1 MLLTVSTTHNPA
13 TDIGFL
19 LHKNP
24 ANLHSVE
31 LAFGTAHVFY
41 PEAVADRCT
50 AALLLDV
57 DPVKL
62 VRKGGRPGEGFSLEQ
77 YVNDR
82 PYVASSFMSVA
93 LNKVFGTLF
102 SGNSKHRPELMA
114 AHLPLEIKI
123 HALPCR
129 GGKDILQRLFGPL
142 GYEIEA
148 VPIPLD
154 PQFSDWGDSS
164 YYTVTLKRTCPL
176 REFFVHL
183 YVLIPVLD
191 NNKHYYVGQDELEK
205 LLKFG
210 ESWLAQHPEKEF
222 ITRRYLK
229 NSRPLILQALDRLL
243 EGQERE
249 ANDEEPGDRPPQK
262 EEKLEE
268 KISLNQ
274 RRMEWISTTLKK
286 HGARRIIDLGCG
298 EGKLMRTLLDDR
310 SFELIA
316 GCDVSFRSLEI
327 AKRRLKLDRLSDMQR
342 RRLDLFQ
349 TALTYRDRRLAGYDA
364 ATMVEVIEHLD
375 LPRLDAFKRAVF
387 EFARPAMALITTPN
401 AEYNVLFEGMKPGEF
416 RHKDHRFEWT
426 RDEFQKWATDTAAQY
441 GYQVV
446 FEGIGEAHETHGN
459 PTQAGVFTRNE

>member
-1 MLLTVSTTHNPA
+1 MLLTVTTTHNPA
-13 TDIGFL
+13 TDIGYL

-24 ANLHSVE
+24 SNLHSVE
-31 LAFGTAHVFY
+31 LAFGSAHVFY
-41 PEAVADRCT
+41 PEAAADRCT

-62 VRKGGRPGEGFSLEQ
+62 VRKGGRQGEGFALEQ

-93 LNKVFGTLF
+93 LNKIFGTLF
-102 SGNSKHRPELMA
+102 SGNCKKPGLMA
-114 AHLPLEIKI
+114 ASLPLEVKI

-129 GGKDILQRLFGPL
+129 GGKDMLQRLFGPL
-142 GYEIEA
+142 GYEVEA
-148 VPIPLD
+148 APIALD
-154 PQFSDWGDSS
+154 PQFPDWGDSS

-210 ESWLAQHPEKEF
+210 DSWLAQHPEKEF

-229 NSRPLILQALDRLL
+229 NSRPLVIEALDRLL
-243 EGQERE
+243 EGQERD
-249 ANDEEPGDRPPQK
+249 ANAEEPADRPPQK

-274 RRMEWISTTLKK
+274 KRMEWIAATLKK

-298 EGKLMRTLLDDR
+298 EGKLIRTLLDDR
-310 SFELIA
+310 GFDFIA
-316 GCDVSFRSLEI
+316 GCDVSYRSLEI

-364 ATMVEVIEHLD
+364 ATLVEVIEHLD

-387 EFARPAMALITTPN
+387 EFARPAVALITTPN

-426 RDEFQKWATDTAAQY
+426 RDEFRIWAADTAAQY
-441 GYQVV
+441 GYQVA
-446 FEGIGEAHETHGN
+446 FDGIGDAHETHGN
-459 PTQAGVFTRNE
+459 PTQAGIFTRHE

>member
-1 MLLTVSTTHNPA
+1 MLLTITTTHRPA

-31 LAFGTAHVFY
+31 LNFGMVHVFY
-41 PEAVADRCT
+41 PEATADRCT

-62 VRKGGRPGEGFSLEQ
+62 VRKGGRQGENFSLEQ

-93 LNKVFGTLF
+93 MNKVFGTLF
-102 SGNSKHRPELMA
+102 SGICKQRPELVA
-114 AHLPLEIKI
+114 AALPLEVKI

-129 GGKDILQRLFGPL
+129 GGEEVLRRLFSPL
-142 GYEIEA
+142 GYDIEA

-154 PQFSDWGDSS
+154 PQFPDWGDSS
-164 YYTVTLKRTCPL
+164 YFTVTLRRTCTL
-176 REFFVHL
+176 REFLHHL

-210 ESWLAQHPEKEF
+210 ETWLAQHPEKEL
-222 ITRRYLK
+222 IARRYLK
-229 NSRPLILQALDRLL
+229 NSRPLVIEALDRLL

-249 ANDEEPGDRPPQK
+249 ALEDTGDKPPQR

-274 RRMEWISTTLKK
+274 RRMEWIPNKLKA

-298 EGKLMRTLLDDR
+298 EGKLMRELFEDR
-310 SFELIA
+310 AFELIA
-316 GCDVSFRSLEI
+316 GCDVSYRSLEI
-327 AKRRLKLDRLSDMQR
+327 AKRRLKFDRLSDMQLK
-342 RRLDLFQ
+342 RLDLFQ
-349 TALTYRDRRLAGYDA
+349 AALTYRDKRLAGYDA
-364 ATMVEVIEHLD
+364 ATLVEVIEHLD
-375 LPRLDAFKRAVF
+375 PPRLDAFKRVVF
-387 EFARPAMALITTPN
+387 EFARPSLALITTPN
-401 AEYNVLFEGMKPGEF
+401 AEYNVLFENMKPGEF

-426 RDEFQKWATDTAAQY
+426 RAQFQAWASETAERY
-441 GYQVV
+441 GYQVE
-446 FEGIGEAHETHGN
+446 FEGIGDAHEAHGS
-459 PTQAGVFTRNE
+459 PTQAGIFTRNE

>member
-1 MLLTVSTTHNPA
+1 MLLTVTTTHNPA
-13 TDIGFL
+13 TDIGYL

-24 ANLHSVE
+24 SNLHSVE
-31 LAFGTAHVFY
+31 LNFGTAHVFY
-41 PEAVADRCT
+41 PEAAADRCT

-62 VRKGGRPGEGFSLEQ
+62 VRKGGRPGEGFALEQ

-102 SGNSKHRPELMA
+102 SGNSKKPDLMA
-114 AHLPLEIKI
+114 ASLPLEVKI

-129 GGKDILQRLFGPL
+129 GGKELLQRLFGPL
-142 GYEIEA
+142 GYEIDA
-148 VPIPLD
+148 LPIPLD
-154 PQFSDWGDSS
+154 PQFPDWGDSS

-191 NNKHYYVGQDELEK
+191 NGKHYYVGQDELEK

-229 NSRPLILQALDRLL
+229 NSRPLVLQALDRLL

-249 ANDEEPGDRPPQK
+249 SNEEDPGDRPPQK

-274 RRMEWISTTLKK
+274 RRLEWIAATLKK

-298 EGKLMRTLLDDR
+298 EGKLMRVLSDDR
-310 SFELIA
+310 SFEFIA

-327 AKRRLKLDRLSDMQR
+327 AKRRLKFDRLSDLQR

-375 LPRLDAFKRAVF
+375 LPRLDALKRAVF
-387 EFARPAMALITTPN
+387 EFARPPVALVTTPN

-426 RDEFQKWATDTAAQY
+426 RDEFQKWATDAAAQY
-441 GYQVV
+441 GYQVS
-446 FEGIGEAHETHGN
+446 FEGIGEAHETHGS
-459 PTQAGVFTRNE
+459 PTQAGIFTRHE